1 MLEINGYIKQDM
13 EKEVIKDFKE
23 WIVPTK
29 WDEITLEKYQK
40 IEEFY
45 ENKDKDFDIRE
56 VLHILTDK
64 TEDEVNE
71 LPVEFLEIIL
81 DKLSF
86 LQSPPNDDNPTNKI
100 EIDGETYAINVQ
112 NKLRTGEYIATDT
125 IFRTDRHNYA
135 AILAVL
141 CRKDGELYDSKF
153 ENEVVEDRVNMFLK
167 QPITKILP
175 IIGFFLNLSLVLEMP
190 ILLSLKIREEISHI
204 ASNIETLE
212 RNGEISKRFMKSL
225 MKKLRKLEKSIN
237 SI

>member
-1 MLEINGYIKQDM
+1 M
-13 EKEVIKDFKE
+13 EKEIVKDFKE
-23 WIVPTK
+23 WIVPVS

-45 ENKDKDFDIRE
+45 EDKEKKFDIRE
-56 VLHILTDK
+56 ALHILTDK

-86 LQSPPNDDNPTNKI
+86 LQFPPNDGKPTNQI
-100 EIDGETYAINVQ
+100 DIDGETYIVNTQ
-112 NKLRTGEYIATDT
+112 NKLKTGEFIATET
-125 IFRTDRHNYA
+125 ILKDDSHNYA

-141 CRKDGELYDSKF
+141 CRKEGEIYDSKF
-153 ENEVVEDRVNMFLK
+153 ENEVIEDRVKMFEK

-175 IIGFFLNLSLVLEMP
+175 IIGFFMNCYIVLNSPTQLSTN
-190 ILLSLKIREEISHI
+190 IKAEISHI
-204 ASNIETLE
+204 QEHIENLE
-212 RNGEISKRFMKSL
+212 KNGEISKRSMKSL
-225 MKKLRKLEKSIN
+225 TKKLKKLEKSIN